1 MKKSVFR
8 LAVLLLVIVVGVVG
22 VSGCGTSDNSNEG
35 EPTIIVSSKPPTEA
49 MLLGTMTYMYLE
61 HLDYPVENHMALG
74 SLSVIRPAL
83 ESGEINCYWEY
94 TGTVLINIMD
104 HEPSFDAEECYQLV
118 KEYDAKNGIVWLDY
132 SPFNNTYGIM
142 VRKDIA
148 DKYNLKTISDLVD
161 VVNEGAPLKFAS
173 SQEWQERS
181 DGMKHWEK
189 VYGFTYPEELVANI
203 AVNMTY
209 EALDAEQAEVGLAF
223 TTDPRIL
230 GYGLVLLE
238 DDKNAFPVY
247 NPAPLF
253 RQEIIDAY
261 PEIPEQMKKLSE
273 ILDEDTIMALSK
285 AVDIDK
291 KSVDE
296 VARNFL
302 QEQGLID

>member
-1 MKKSVFR
+1 MKRSVFR

-22 VSGCGTSDNSNEG
+22 VSGCGTSGNSNEG

-61 HLDYPVENHMALG
+61 HLGYPVENHMALG

-181 DGMKHWEK
+181 DDMKHWEK

-273 ILDEDTIMALSK
+273 ILDEDTIMALNK